1 MSNSSDVA
9 VRPRA
14 LGRRELLF
22 GLALAAG
29 GVIGYAVQVRLGRL
43 FTPWYLPCLAAAG
56 AALIGVSLWRRRNVW
71 RYLAMAV
78 VLLLAAAEVAFLA
91 SVRLSAYAG
100 PIAEGRPMP
109 EFETLRADETLFTN
123 RDLAG
128 QNHVFVFFRG
138 RW

>member
-1 MSNSSDVA
+1 MSNSSEVA
-9 VRPRA
+9 AKPRA
-14 LGRRELLF
+14 LGRRELL

-56 AALIGVSLWRRRNVW
+56 AALVGVSLWRRRSAW
-71 RYLAMAV
+71 RFLAMAV
-78 VLLLAAAEVAFLA
+78 VLLMAAAEVAFLA
-91 SVRLSAYAG
+91 SVRLPAYAG
-100 PIAEGRPMP
+100 PIAEGKPMP
-109 EFETLRADETLFTN
+109 EFETIRADETPFTN
-123 RDLAG
+123 RDLGG